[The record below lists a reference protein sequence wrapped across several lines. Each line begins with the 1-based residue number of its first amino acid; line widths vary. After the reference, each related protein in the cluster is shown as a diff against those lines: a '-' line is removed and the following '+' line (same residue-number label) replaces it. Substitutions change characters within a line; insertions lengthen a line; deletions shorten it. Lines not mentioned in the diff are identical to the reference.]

1 MVRPASA
8 GDRYLSC
15 LRAGDSA
22 AAADSQAGMVSC
34 LSSPPSG
41 VADGDVSVPLM
52 LCASTG
58 ILSGQSWPLLD
69 FPLCGNST
77 GLCRSSLASPSQCL

>member
-1 MVRPASA
+1 
-8 GDRYLSC
+8 
-15 LRAGDSA
+15 
-22 AAADSQAGMVSC
+22 MVSRQ
-34 LSSPPSG
+34 SSPPSG

-69 FPLCGNST
+69 FPLYGISA
-77 GLCRSSLASPSQCL
+77 GLCRPSLASPSCCLSEYAPSFHWLVSFRCGCV